1 MAAYAQNP
9 NFKPLPPPGNYPQ
22 GYHSQA
28 QFQQQ
33 QQQYHQQQQY
43 LQQQQQYQQHQQQQ
57 LSPDGVHRPPSF
69 VGLPPI
75 RRASTFGSSL
85 GLTAE
90 EFSSTDNNNNNSN
103 KNSNAETAARQQLH
117 PQSASSPQGAQ
128 GQPTMAAAQQ
138 MGQAPPPSQ
147 SAGQFVQNVY
157 RPTQGTGAQGPQGV
171 QGLARQGQTWQLQ
184 GQNPGQNQAF
194 QNTAFQNA
202 VMQGQGPSQTPPRAF
217 AGAPG
222 NAQLTMNGSAPLA
235 GQGQQFG
242 QGGGRPMMVPPHMM
256 PGNVSQ
262 RFHPQGGGWNLQ
274 ESHLAEPLQPSSRH
288 RHSPSNASSQ
298 QQQQSSYGLDKETGA
313 PMTTSPVQR
322 QKPSQEQQT
331 QQSNDPTTPQP
342 NQAMPANHQSP
353 SAQQPDG
360 SALSRLQSHQSH
372 QSEMANHGPLEDG
385 QMKRNSGVF
394 SSIRNRFGGGHS
406 EETRGADNGPKP
418 QGIKWGT
425 PPQWPASCLMKPD
438 NRGATRSSGHEA
450 APPPRTT
457 CLTARAKTASLPTAP
472 GTPLGDRM
480 GPGAATALAVCAP
493 GAGNRLGFST
503 MGSYTNACS
512 SHAPFFRLALRKN
525 RFSALKDVFRSSPRD
540 ASKSP
545 GSSFTVRM
553 PAQNSPQPTAQTPPP
568 QGQYQGMSQNQFQG
582 QFQGQQSQPQSQG
595 QAQATPLGQSQG
607 QPPGQFQGQEQP
619 HGQPQGQPQE
629 QPQEPQPQGQPQGQ
643 QPQGQPQGQPHAPSQ
658 SLLRT
663 SPSSQLDPTNAQP
676 TTPGSQPDSSNTSPA
691 TPATQPGSA
700 IGQITSGQGRFPPV
714 AGPRQ
719 PGYGPPPM
727 QPPQGPIPN
736 QNQQERK
743 PSTGIFGFLRGR
755 SDSKSQE
762 ATQQS
767 RPLGQGQPFPPGQG
781 QFPGQQ
787 YGMRV
792 PVGPDGRPATGAGQ
806 QFHPG
811 QFPPQS
817 QFMQPGPPGTA
828 GSFQSQGGPG
838 PQRTMTMPQQPGAPQ
853 GQQAGVLGAGQ
864 RPPMQTQPS
873 QSSIQAQA
881 EDRLGPNQQQG
892 PFATAQQPQPQTT
905 PQQEPANNAEPTPA
919 ASILESPVSQ
929 HSQPASQFVIEQSRF
944 QTESPGSMRQMFAA
958 PKNSGNQP
966 SYHVPGAQS
975 AAAAQ
980 KEQPICAKPFQPPSG
995 SNIAP
1000 STVPSGGPGEDN
1012 DMQRPVSPSSQAPP
1026 TSGIPGEEM
1035 ERGAPRQPP
1044 PVGQFQNLES
1054 RLPSRQ
1060 SPSAASPGQE
1070 APASAHAPGSISGE
1084 SAQGPSPTQ
1093 QPPTQQLG
1101 QPGLRPPTGQQ
1112 GGHMPS
1118 GAPGQGFP
1126 TNQAQWM
1133 ASQPGGVPPQFRQQ
1147 FGPGSARP
1155 NGVPVNA
1162 QPQKEKEQSTF
1173 SKLLF
1178 GGKSSAPAATGPK
1191 PEKEKNTKPSLM
1203 NAFKRGYRQPDAQPA
1218 SQANVGRPG
1227 PGQPVGGMQ
1236 PYPARV
1242 QNMPQQPQPQP
1253 QSQQGPGLRPGMPAQ
1268 TQNQQQGGPIAAQG
1282 PPQVQQQQP
1291 RPGVPTSQQGL
1302 PPQMTSHQARP
1313 LAPEPQYAQV
1323 PIPAGYGYVHGEGRV
1338 APAPAHIFVGPGF
1351 PPGQGPQ
1358 PGFAQRQ
1365 WVQPGVAPTQAA
1377 PAGVSTQPAPQ
1388 QTNVIQASPASLA
1401 ASTPQSQTPA
1411 PAQAQD
1417 RTSPGPAPI
1426 TQERGEEVIR
1436 QQPAGQEIAP
1446 SVQVQAIQHPQNASA
1461 PAGSQVPEDLA
1472 TSRAPAPAPAPQSPE
1487 TSISPPEEQA
1497 KPAPPRTHTGQGNIS
1512 PPTQLQYA
1520 APSPSRGPTNLPVAQ
1535 AGARTMHARNVSE
1548 DGIASLPSQRP
1559 GRVQSPSPDTVP
1571 SPASTNL
1578 APRSTNTSPS
1588 TQPTPGWNVGPLP
1601 ASQANPDAGRGP
1613 RTVSPEASAQVSSSP
1628 VNQLTTPTQRVAE
1641 DNLYDATPRQS
1652 QFPTGQ
1658 QEPPQSPPPQSPPP
1672 QSPPPQSPLPQ
1683 RPQPQQQ
1690 PRSDVPS
1697 NTIVITAPVEPK
1709 SAGLSR
1715 EVARPPNNLPLSP
1728 ADTPSP
1734 PPPTITFDAAPD
1746 NDDEDGLDDFDDS
1759 DMESPII
1766 ADASI
1771 ATVHQQASPSTSPT
1785 ATAAA
1790 AAAQNG
1796 GAAAKDNVAIFE
1808 RAKKKAEEQRE
1819 AERRLMMEEKI
1830 PVFSEGETDPNNAK
1844 NDTEARPQMSATSY
1858 PGQEWNPYG
1867 DGFEGW
1873 DD

>member
-28 QFQQQ
+28 QFQHQQQQQ

-57 LSPDGVHRPPSF
+57 LR
-69 VGLPPI
+69 LPPI

-90 EFSSTDNNNNNSN
+90 EFSSNDNNNNNNNN

-117 PQSASSPQGAQ
+117 PQSATSPQGAQ

-157 RPTQGTGAQGPQGV
+157 RPTQNTGAQGPQGT
-171 QGLARQGQTWQLQ
+171 QGPARQGQTWQLQ

-242 QGGGRPMMVPPHMM
+242 QGGGRPMM
-256 PGNVSQ
+256 

-274 ESHLAEPLQPSSRH
+274 DRH
-288 RHSPSNASSQ
+288 RHSPSNASSQQ

-322 QKPSQEQQT
+322 QKPPQEQQT
-331 QQSNDPTTPQP
+331 QQPNHPTTPQP

-353 SAQQPDG
+353 
-360 SALSRLQSHQSH
+360 LQSHQSH
-372 QSEMANHGPLEDG
+372 QSEMAKHGPLEDG

-418 QGIKWGT
+418 QGINGDA
-425 PPQWPASCLMKPD
+425 ASRRNPVFGPRGGAPTPD
-438 NRGATRSSGHEA
+438 NLSYSQSKDSIIAHS
-450 APPPRTT
+450 
-457 CLTARAKTASLPTAP
+457 P
-472 GTPLGDRM
+472 GTPLGS
-480 GPGAATALAVCAP
+480 
-493 GAGNRLGFST
+493 RLGFST
-503 MGSYTNACS
+503 WAPTQRLS
-512 SHAPFFRLALRKN
+512 SQAPIFRLGCRGPRRPPTHLK

-553 PAQNSPQPTAQTPPP
+553 PAQSSPQPTAQTPPP

-582 QFQGQQSQPQSQG
+582 QFQGQPQAQSQAQPQG
-595 QAQATPLGQSQG
+595 QAQAPPLGQAQG
-607 QPPGQFQGQEQP
+607 QPPGQFQGQGQP

-629 QPQEPQPQGQPQGQ
+629 QPQEQPQGQPQEPQPQGQPQGQ
-643 QPQGQPQGQPHAPSQ
+643 QPQGQPQGQPQASSQ

-676 TTPGSQPDSSNTSPA
+676 TAPGFQPDPSNTSPA

-719 PGYGPPPM
+719 PGYGPPAM
-727 QPPQGPIPN
+727 QPPQGPTPS
-736 QNQQERK
+736 QSQQERK
-743 PSTGIFGFLRGR
+743 PN
-755 SDSKSQE
+755 SKSQE
-762 ATQQS
+762 TTQQG

-792 PVGPDGRPATGAGQ
+792 PVGPDGRPSTGAGQ

-853 GQQAGVLGAGQ
+853 GQQPGVLGAGQ

-892 PFATAQQPQPQTT
+892 PFATAQQPQPQTAL
-905 PQQEPANNAEPTPA
+905 QQEPANHAEPTPA

-944 QTESPGSMRQMFAA
+944 QTESPGSMRQLFAA
-958 PKNSGNQP
+958 PKSSGNQP

-1026 TSGIPGEEM
+1026 SSGIPGEEM

-1044 PVGQFQNLES
+1044 PVGHFQNLES

-1126 TNQAQWM
+1126 TSQAQWM

-1227 PGQPVGGMQ
+1227 PGQPLGGMQ
-1236 PYPARV
+1236 PYPPRT
-1242 QNMPQQPQPQP
+1242 QNMPQQPQL
-1253 QSQQGPGLRPGMPAQ
+1253 QQGPGLRPGMPAQ
-1268 TQNQQQGGPIAAQG
+1268 TQNPQQGGPIAAQG
-1282 PPQVQQQQP
+1282 PPQAQQQQP
-1291 RPGVPTSQQGL
+1291 RPGMAP
-1302 PPQMTSHQARP
+1302 HQTRP
-1313 LAPEPQYAQV
+1313 LAPEPQYAQ
-1323 PIPAGYGYVHGEGRV
+1323 GRV
-1338 APAPAHIFVGPGF
+1338 APAPAHIY
-1351 PPGQGPQ
+1351 

-1365 WVQPGVAPTQAA
+1365 WVQPG
-1377 PAGVSTQPAPQ
+1377 PAPQ

-1426 TQERGEEVIR
+1426 TQERDEEVTR

-1446 SVQVQAIQHPQNASA
+1446 PVQVQAIQQPQNASA
-1461 PAGSQVPEDLA
+1461 PAGNQVPEDLA
-1472 TSRAPAPAPAPQSPE
+1472 TPE

-1497 KPAPPRTHTGQGNIS
+1497 KPTPAPPRTHTGQGNIS

-1520 APSPSRGPTNLPVAQ
+1520 APPPSP
-1535 AGARTMHARNVSE
+1535 GAHTMHARNVSE

-1588 TQPTPGWNVGPLP
+1588 TQPAPGWNAGPLP
-1601 ASQANPDAGRGP
+1601 A
-1613 RTVSPEASAQVSSSP
+1613 TVSPQASAQGSSSP

-1652 QFPTGQ
+1652 QFPAGQ
-1658 QEPPQSPPPQSPPP
+1658 QEPP

-1690 PRSDVPS
+1690 PP
-1697 NTIVITAPVEPK
+1697 PVEPK

-1728 ADTPSP
+1728 SDTPSP

-1746 NDDEDGLDDFDDS
+1746 NDDDDGLDDFDDS

-1808 RAKKKAEEQRE
+1808 RAKKKAEEERE

-1844 NDTEARPQMSATSY
+1844 NETEARPQMSATSY